1 MDIGLAFS
9 FVTQDRDWLKKIG
22 IGSLLSLTLIGFI
35 PVLGWGVEVSRRVIQ
50 GASEVLPDWSDFGKY
65 ITAGLKFYAVTL
77 VWSLPLIVLAT
88 CIGGAA
94 GAAAAGDSNR
104 NTLPLILQVCLG
116 LITLPYSLAL
126 GVLTP
131 AAAGI
136 LASTDSL
143 GEALNPAHAL
153 KLVRA
158 NLSGYLLLFVVV
170 GILATVGGFIGTLLC
185 VVGVFVVSAYLTA
198 VNGHLVGQA
207 YIKAQANM
215 PRA

>member
-1 MDIGLAFS
+1 MDIGSALT

-22 IGSLLSLTLIGFI
+22 IGSLLSLTVIGFI

-65 ITAGLKFYAVTL
+65 LTAGLKYYAIAL
-77 VWSLPLIVLAT
+77 VWSLPLIILAT

-94 GAAAAGDSNR
+94 GALAAAGDSDS
-104 NTLPLILQVCLG
+104 NTLPLLLQVCVG
-116 LITLPYSLAL
+116 LITFPYSLAL
-126 GVLTP
+126 GLLTP

-136 LASTDSL
+136 LAGTDSL
-143 GEALNPAHAL
+143 REALNPANAL

-158 NLSGYLLLFVVV
+158 NLGGYLLLFVVV
-170 GILATVGGFIGTLLC
+170 GLLTTVGGFIGTLLC
-185 VVGVFVVSAYLTA
+185 VVGVFVVAAYLTA

-207 YIKAQANM
+207 YIKAKAGN
-215 PRA
+215 

>member
-35 PVLGWGVEVSRRVIQ
+35 PVLGWGVEVSRRVIH

-65 ITAGLKFYAVTL
+65 ITGGLKFYAVTL

-94 GAAAAGDSNR
+94 GAMAAGDSDS
-104 NTLPLILQVCLG
+104 NTLPLILQVCVG
-116 LITLPYSLAL
+116 LITFPYSLAL
-126 GVLTP
+126 GVLAP

-143 GEALNPAHAL
+143 GQALNPANAL

-158 NLSGYLLLFVVV
+158 NLGGYLLLFVVV

-185 VVGVFVVSAYLTA
+185 VVGVFVAATYVTA

-207 YIKAQANM
+207 YIKAQASM

>member
-22 IGSLLSLTLIGFI
+22 IGSLLFLTLIGFI
-35 PVLGWGVEVSRRVIQ
+35 PVLGWGVEVSRRVIH

-65 ITAGLKFYAVTL
+65 IRDGLKYYAVTL

-94 GAAAAGDSNR
+94 GAAAAAGDSDS
-104 NTLPLILQVCLG
+104 NTLPLILQACVG
-116 LITLPYSLAL
+116 LITFPYGLAL

-131 AAAGI
+131 AAGGI
-136 LASTDSL
+136 LAGTNSL
-143 GEALNPAHAL
+143 KEALNPANAL

-158 NLSGYLLLFVVV
+158 NLGGYLLLFVVV
-170 GILATVGGFIGTLLC
+170 AILGTVGGFIGTLLC
-185 VVGVFVVSAYLTA
+185 VVGVFRVAAYLTA
-198 VNGHLVGQA
+198 VSGHLVGQA
-207 YIKAQANM
+207 YIKAQQPVN
-215 PRA
+215 

>member
-22 IGSLLSLTLIGFI
+22 IGSLLSLTLIGII
-35 PVLGWGVEVSRRVIQ
+35 PVLGWGVEVSRRVIH
-50 GASEVLPDWSDFGKY
+50 GASEVLPDWSDLGKY
-65 ITAGLKFYAVTL
+65 IVGGLKFYAITL

-88 CIGGAA
+88 CVGGAA
-94 GAAAAGDSNR
+94 GAMAAGDSDST
-104 NTLPLILQVCLG
+104 TLPLILQVCLS
-116 LITLPYSLAL
+116 LITFPYSLAL

-136 LASTDSL
+136 LANSDSL
-143 GEALNPAHAL
+143 GEALNPANAL

-158 NLSGYLLLFVVV
+158 NLGGYLLLFVIV
-170 GILATVGGFIGTLLC
+170 GILATVGGIIGTLLC
-185 VVGVFVVSAYLTA
+185 VVGIFVAAAYITA

-207 YIKAQANM
+207 YLKAKAGN
-215 PRA
+215 